1 MRGLRLLPLLI
12 IFFHCSAAA
21 KEVPIT
27 LVAVGDVNLNRTR
40 VDVREDG
47 VYLWGKVVPFD
58 KQLKR
63 IKGEINGDIN
73 FCNLETTVMDRNDI
87 KAADKAYNFKCHP
100 NAVRA
105 IQDVGFN
112 LFSFA
117 NNHAKDYGPEGIKE
131 TRKWLKKLGRK
142 KTLHF
147 SGAGEDID
155 EASEPVVFKT
165 NGVKVAF
172 SAVSN
177 STRATE
183 KRAGVASIYKPEAAL
198 KKLKA
203 AKADIR
209 ILSMHAGEEKNS
221 KPVRVQRN
229 LARTAIAKYDVDI
242 VIGHHAHVVQGIEYY
257 KGGLIFYGLGNFAMR
272 GAKNMGSVKEFLYE
286 RDFGLLAR
294 LKMVWDTGK
303 RELRFRKL
311 EVVPVYDMHSGPHR
325 FKKDEAAQRRVESL
339 NRFSTSEFLGKGHG
353 GVAFEFVDGSGVY
366 RFPKGKAEPKAD
378 EKKVEKKKSK
388 KKKSKKKKSKKKSKK
403 KKKRKKSRKK

>member
-1 MRGLRLLPLLI
+1 LRVFRFLPLLL
-12 IFFHCSAAA
+12 IFFYCSASA

-63 IKGEINGDIN
+63 VKGEINGDIN
-73 FCNLETTVMDRNDI
+73 FCNLETTVMDHNDI
-87 KAADKAYNFKCHP
+87 KPADKAYNFKCHP
-100 NAVRA
+100 NAVSA

-142 KTLHF
+142 RPLHF
-147 SGAGEDID
+147 AGAGENID
-155 EASEPVVFKT
+155 EASEPVVFRVH
-165 NGVKVAF
+165 GVKVAF
-172 SAVSN
+172 AAVSN
-177 STRATE
+177 STRAKE
-183 KRAGVASIYKPEAAL
+183 KRAGVASIYKPEPAL

-209 ILSMHAGEEKNS
+209 ILSMHAGEERNS

-229 LARTAIAKYDVDI
+229 LARSAISKYDVDI
-242 VIGHHAHVVQGIEYY
+242 VIGHHSHVVQGIEHY

-303 RELRFRKL
+303 RKLRFRKL
-311 EVVPVYDMHSGPHR
+311 EAVPVYDMHSGPHR
-325 FKKDEAAQRRVESL
+325 FKKDEQAKRRIESL
-339 NRFSTSEFLGKGHG
+339 NRFSSAEFLGKGHG
-353 GVAFEFVDGSGVY
+353 GVVFDFVDGNGVY
-366 RFPKGKAEPKAD
+366 RFAKKKAEPKSD
-378 EKKVEKKKSK
+378 
-388 KKKSKKKKSKKKSKK
+388 KKKSKKKSKK
-403 KKKRKKSRKK
+403 KKRKK

>member
-1 MRGLRLLPLLI
+1 MRVFRLVSALI
-12 IFFHCSAAA
+12 IFCHCSAAA

-63 IKGEINGDIN
+63 IAGEINGDIN

-87 KAADKAYNFKCHP
+87 KPADKAYNFKCHP
-100 NAVRA
+100 KAVQA
-105 IQDVGFN
+105 IQDAGFN

-131 TRKWLKKLGRK
+131 TRKWLTKLGRK

-147 SGAGEDID
+147 AGAGKDID
-155 EASEPVVFKT
+155 EASEPTVFKV

-172 SAVSN
+172 AAVSN
-177 STRATE
+177 STRAKA

-209 ILSMHAGEEKNS
+209 ILSMHAGEERNS

-229 LARTAIAKYDVDI
+229 LARSAIAKYDVDI
-242 VIGHHAHVVQGIEYY
+242 VIGHHAHVVQGIEHYR
-257 KGGLIFYGLGNFAMR
+257 GGLIFYGLGNFAMR

-294 LKMVWDTGK
+294 LKMVWDTKK
-303 RELRFRKL
+303 RSLRFRKL
-311 EVVPVYDMHSGPHR
+311 EAVPVYDMHSGPHR
-325 FKKDEAAQRRVESL
+325 FKKDEAAKRRIESL

-353 GVAFEFVDGSGVY
+353 GVAFEFVDGNGVY
-366 RFPKGKAEPKAD
+366 RFPKKKKGEPESG
-378 EKKVEKKKSK
+378 EKKAKKKKRKKKK
-388 KKKSKKKKSKKKSKK
+388 KKKSKK
-403 KKKRKKSRKK
+403 